1 MRAARASRTAAQR
14 RRDELPRVVPGTDFA
29 DGKLF
34 TRPVKQVGLLVR
46 WGRCRHACAMPAST
60 DHVTTPTTPRRA
72 LTWALVPI
80 ILLSGSALFLYP
92 LRMQLAGYPIIVVAL
107 ALAYLFDRRGQTQKL
122 FRDLLLVAVGM
133 VIVSVIS
140 VRADIS
146 WGNFFLV
153 GFVLAAAVA
162 VPYLIS
168 RFGFKDHA
176 IRFPW
181 RTGQRWS
188 RVQWGYFALV
198 LALGWLIL
206 PFYFISS
213 GVYLNWP
220 EVTAPDE
227 IGRLLVGVNAVGT
240 WDELFFICTV
250 FVLFRRHLVFWQA
263 NVLQMVIFVSFL
275 WELGYQSW
283 GPLLTIPFA
292 LLQGFTFMIT
302 KSLTYVLV
310 VHLLFDLVVFLVI
323 VHARNPGALP
333 IFLL

>member
-1 MRAARASRTAAQR
+1 MSRWRWHTVLVPHAHDA
-14 RRDELPRVVPGTDFA
+14 VVAP
-29 DGKLF
+29 
-34 TRPVKQVGLLVR
+34 P
-46 WGRCRHACAMPAST
+46 
-60 DHVTTPTTPRRA
+60 RA
-72 LTWALVPI
+72 LTWALLPA

-92 LRMQLAGYPIIVVAL
+92 LRMPLVGYPIVAVAL
-107 ALAYLFDRRGQTQKL
+107 VLAFILDRQGRASGL
-122 FRDLLLVAVGM
+122 FRDLLLIAVGM
-133 VIVSVIS
+133 IIVSTIS
-140 VRADIS
+140 VKADIS

-162 VPYLIS
+162 TPYLLS
-168 RFGFKDHA
+168 RFWFKDHA

-181 RTGQRWS
+181 KTGQRWS

-198 LALGWLIL
+198 LFLGWLIL

-220 EVTAPDE
+220 HVTAPDE

-250 FVLFRRHLVFWQA
+250 FVLYRRHFPFWLA
-263 NVLQMVIFVSFL
+263 NLLQMVVFVSFL

-283 GPLLTIPFA
+283 GPALTIPFA

-302 KSLTYVLV
+302 RSLTYVLI

-323 VHARNPGALP
+323 VHARNPGMLP
-333 IFLL
+333 IFLI